1 MKVTNKLL
9 TALCLALIACLAAPA
24 LLPGM
29 NTPFTGHAAAALNKT
44 KATVYNGKTLKLK
57 VTGTSKAAKWTS
69 SNTAVATVDKTGLV
83 RAKKVGKAVITAAVG
98 GSKLTC
104 KLTVKSPLSADATR
118 LNLESGATKYVT
130 LTYRLNGKL
139 SLKKYDTSVLDCSLG
154 KIGKGKYTLTVKALR
169 PGKQTVTVKNS
180 KTSDVVK
187 IKVDVRGTKPTNPIV
202 DKTEVTVAVGE
213 TATVHVTWPYSGV
226 PHMWWDDSSI
236 VTCEFGDWVDDG
248 WPLYIHG
255 EGVGTG
261 KVWFTMG
268 DDSTRD
274 IVAEIQVT
282 VQ

>member
-255 EGVGTG
+255 EGKGTG